1 MIDCRA
7 WARARCESLRADCAS
22 NSCPDK
28 TNNRTATCVCVHNTF
43 TLVMRTN
50 HSKNFYPHTTK
61 HRLCDLTCSTQ
72 QDFPPVPIRGC
83 LLFATERER
92 ERGKWRGMGCTSAW
106 RTHLFNSFSYI
117 SAIFFS
123 IMCRHVPA
131 TCSPICPVPFCDCLH
146 CFLYFLFFFLFKELS
161 FSVPRLD
168 STWVPFLR
176 FSSCPPPS
184 HSLTITK
191 G

>member
-1 MIDCRA
+1 MRIT
-7 WARARCESLRADCAS
+7 ARRLRKQLVSRQNKQSHC
-22 NSCPDK
+22 NM
-28 TNNRTATCVCVHNTF
+28 CVCEYVCVCAQHFPHWLWGQITQKTF
-43 TLVMRTN
+43 T
-50 HSKNFYPHTTK
+50 HTRKK
-61 HRLCDLTCSTQ
+61 HRLCDPTCSTK

-83 LLFATERER
+83 YKER

-146 CFLYFLFFFLFKELS
+146 CFLFFFYSRNCHFQC
-161 FSVPRLD
+161 LD
-168 STWVPFLR
+168 STRLGFLFLR
-176 FSSCPPPS
+176 FSSCPTPS